1 MTIRHLS
8 HAIATGLLACGL
20 TMITPAPGLAQ
31 QAAIAPDAAGP
42 ITMYG
47 CFARTKVG
55 HEGHKFVLANP
66 TLGPATSVTEST
78 CSVSG
83 NEPMVELDD
92 IHANVHKHHL
102 DASKVGHWVEITGRL
117 NKAKHQTLREVD
129 VRSYRL
135 IPVEAPRVALAEPT
149 PAPPTQYQPFTPAPA
164 PVPRAAAPRAEEIK
178 APAQLPQTAS
188 PLPLVALIGIVSL
201 AGGLALRLEY

>member
-1 MTIRHLS
+1 MAIRHLS
-8 HAIATGLLACGL
+8 HAIAAGVLACGVVA
-20 TMITPAPGLAQ
+20 ITPAHGLAQ
-31 QAAIAPDAAGP
+31 ESATLSDTPGP

-47 CFARTKVG
+47 CFARTRVG

-66 TLGPATSVTEST
+66 TVGPATTVPEST

-102 DASKVGHWVEITGRL
+102 DAGKVGHWVEITGRL
-117 NKAKHQTLREVD
+117 NKVKHQTLREVD

-149 PAPPTQYQPFTPAPA
+149 PPPPVQYQPYTPAPA
-164 PVPRAAAPRAEEIK
+164 PVPEAAAPPAPEIQ
-178 APAQLPQTAS
+178 APAQLPKTAS
-188 PLPLVALIGIVSL
+188 PMPLVTLIGIVSL
-201 AGGLALRLEY
+201 VGGLALRLRY